1 MYKIYAK
8 IRDEK
13 GLKDADIARTTGIP
27 RSNLSMW
34 KNGTHQP
41 KYDKMCRIADAL
53 GVSVEYLMTGGK
65 AAPTVQSGVSIPIL
79 GFVAAGVPIAV
90 ITDYIGEVTIS
101 PHLAKKGEH
110 FALKI
115 KGDSMAPDM
124 RQGDIVVV
132 RSQQTAESG
141 DIVVVQVD
149 GDEAT
154 CKRIQLTDD
163 GMILQPLNPNYQPTF
178 FSADKVRSL
187 PVTII
192 GKVIEVRRTYE

>member
-1 MYKIYAK
+1 MYKVYAQ

-13 GLKDADIARTTGIP
+13 GLKDIDIARMTGIS
-27 RSNLSMW
+27 RSNLSGW
-34 KNGTHQP
+34 KNGVSAP
-41 KYDKMCRIADAL
+41 KYENLSKIAAAL

-79 GFVAAGVPIAV
+79 GFVAAGIPIAA

-163 GMILQPLNPNYQPTF
+163 GMILQPLNPNYQPVF
-178 FSADKVRSL
+178 LSADKVRSL

-192 GKVIEVRRTYE
+192 GKVVEVRRCYE